1 MLAREGLV
9 KKDGGHVVGYDIF
22 TIRALCSSCTSR
34 LILVLP
40 SWQISPK
47 AARSKPSTSITKY
60 AQQGQGFLDPPSFS
74 DSGSLKLRLYTLGK
88 Q

>member
-1 MLAREGLV
+1 M
-9 KKDGGHVVGYDIF
+9 DM
-22 TIRALCSSCTSR
+22 TSSRSEHFAQAGTSR
-34 LILVLP
+34 LILALP
-40 SWQISPK
+40 SWQISPE